1 MTFCTIY
8 KTWFCLLLF
17 SLTGGLRIHAQSQ
30 IPISFDAIGF
40 DRDSGP
46 FVKVRKEGK
55 VYLCHP
61 QTRVLVDELK
71 NHSGALLSVVKD
83 GGYGVMHENGNLL
96 SSFDYNEV
104 TLITDYTG
112 QWYSGIPYNYQFAQV
127 KKNGKYGLIDQHGK
141 VIVEPH
147 FQELMVMSSDIIGF
161 KDNDKWGWLRV
172 ADGKIIQPPLYDE
185 LGKSYLFAHSLV
197 IHLNGKQ
204 GIAHESGKVLIN
216 PEYERL
222 YNIYLK
228 TGKYVQFFKNKQSG
242 LMDSLGKILLPAVY
256 ESLNSCNG
264 SDFLRIEE
272 RGLYGLIDV
281 NGKEVT
287 PPLYDKINDF
297 VRGHAVVEKAGRMGV
312 IDKNGE
318 LILSPFYPQIEFRNS
333 SGLVVFGDPVVSVSD
348 LSPVTN
354 LSTAYLK
361 IKAAEDRMKALPYF
375 ILVRN
380 ADQKA
385 GVFDWEST
393 KVILPEKFTEITAVY
408 QHGETYFHA
417 FDGNRYAIYD
427 KRGNEILPMKYNLGT
442 DSYIN
447 RKYNYGDLNTNPY
460 IFPVYD
466 EQRLGIYD
474 VQKKKFIIPVSEI
487 EVNWLNEKCF
497 EVTRKVE
504 GSSYDKESAVYLING
519 ELLLPYTKDIYQLK
533 VLNDKFLMAEML
545 SKYVIFDTKGKT
557 VFEHP
562 EWSRNGYY
570 RKYAIPDLKKE
581 GDSPF
586 QSGLFKIR
594 IKDGNLFIDETG
606 KEVRFPGF
614 AYVGEFYNNLAWVVR
629 EKGDQGLYGLIDI
642 KGNVVLEPQY
652 DQLNVINDHP
662 NLMQVRKQGKYGV
675 VDNQGKVILEPIYDM
690 ISTWTPELLELSL
703 KDKSGLADKDGK
715 IVLEP
720 RFDTIRRNYEGIKRT
735 WPILVQ
741 QGDGFSFINEGESH
755 ALITGKSKIE

>member
-30 IPISFDAIGF
+30 VPMSFDAIGF

-71 NHSGALLSVVKD
+71 DHSGALLSVVKD

-104 TLITDYTG
+104 SLLTDYTG

-127 KKNGKYGLIDQHGK
+127 KKNGKYGLIDQQGK
-141 VIVEPH
+141 VIAEPR
-147 FQELMVMSSDIIGF
+147 FQELMVMSSNVIGF

-172 ADGKIIQPPLYDE
+172 ADGEIIQPPLYDE

-216 PEYERL
+216 PEHERL

-228 TGKYVQFFKNKQSG
+228 TGKYVQFFKDKQSG
-242 LMDSLGKILLPAVY
+242 LMDSLGKIVLPAVY
-256 ESLNSCNG
+256 GSLSSCNG
-264 SDFLRIEE
+264 SDFLRMEE

-318 LILSPFYPQIEFRNS
+318 LILSPVYPQIEFRNS
-333 SGLVVFGDPVVSVSD
+333 SGLAVFGDPVPTVSD

-354 LSTAYLK
+354 LSAAYLK

-375 ILVRN
+375 ILVKN
-380 ADQKA
+380 FDQKT

-427 KRGNEILPMKYNLGT
+427 KLGNEILPMKYNLGT
-442 DSYIN
+442 DSYVN

-460 IFPVYD
+460 IFPVHD

-474 VQKKKFIIPVSEI
+474 VQKKKFIIPVSDI
-487 EVNWLNEKCF
+487 EVSWLNEKCF

-504 GSSYDKESAVYLING
+504 GSSYDKESAVYLISG
-519 ELLLPYTKDIYQLK
+519 ELMFPYTKDIYQLK
-533 VLNDKFLMAEML
+533 MLNDKFLMAEML
-545 SKYVIFDTKGKT
+545 SKNVIFDTKGKT

-562 EWSRNGYY
+562 EWNRNGYY
-570 RKYAIPDLKKE
+570 RKYALPDQKKE
-581 GDSPF
+581 GASPF
-586 QSGLFKIR
+586 QSGLFKIH

-614 AYVGEFYNNLAWVVR
+614 AYVGEFYNNLAWAVR
-629 EKGDQGLYGLIDI
+629 EKGDQELYGLIDI

-652 DQLNVINDHP
+652 DHLDVINDHP
-662 NLMQVRKQGKYGV
+662 NLMRVRKQGKYGV
-675 VDNQGKVILEPIYDM
+675 VNNQGKVILEPIYDL
-690 ISTWTPELLELSL
+690 ISAWTPELLELTL

-720 RFDTIRRNYEGIKRT
+720 RFDNIRRNYEGIKRT
-735 WPILVQ
+735 WPVLVQ
-741 QGDGFSFINEGESH
+741 QGDEFSIINEGASH

>member
-30 IPISFDAIGF
+30 VPMSFDAIGF

-61 QTRVLVDELK
+61 QTKVLVDELK
-71 NHSGALLSVVKD
+71 DHSGALLSVVKD

-104 TLITDYTG
+104 SLLTDYTG

-127 KKNGKYGLIDQHGK
+127 KKNGKYGLIDQQGK
-141 VIVEPH
+141 VIAEPR
-147 FQELMVMSSDIIGF
+147 FQELMVMSSDVIGF

-172 ADGKIIQPPLYDE
+172 ADGEIVQPPLYDE

-216 PEYERL
+216 PEHERL

-228 TGKYVQFFKNKQSG
+228 TGKYVQFFKDKQSG
-242 LMDSLGKILLPAVY
+242 LMDSLGKIVLPAVY
-256 ESLNSCNG
+256 GSLSSCNG

-318 LILSPFYPQIEFRNS
+318 LILSPVYPQIEFRNS
-333 SGLVVFGDPVVSVSD
+333 SGLVVFGDPVPTVSD

-354 LSTAYLK
+354 LSAAYLK
-361 IKAAEDRMKALPYF
+361 IKAAENRMKALPYF
-375 ILVRN
+375 ILVKN
-380 ADQKA
+380 FDQKT

-427 KRGNEILPMKYNLGT
+427 KLGNEILPMKYNLGT
-442 DSYIN
+442 DSYVN

-460 IFPVYD
+460 IFPVHD

-474 VQKKKFIIPVSEI
+474 VQKKKFIIPVSDI
-487 EVNWLNEKCF
+487 EVSWLNEKCF

-504 GSSYDKESAVYLING
+504 GSSYDKESAVYLISG
-519 ELLLPYTKDIYQLK
+519 ELMFPYTKDIYQLK
-533 VLNDKFLMAEML
+533 MLNDKFLMAEML
-545 SKYVIFDTKGKT
+545 SKNVIFDTKGKT

-562 EWSRNGYY
+562 EWNRNGYY
-570 RKYAIPDLKKE
+570 RKYALPDHKKE
-581 GDSPF
+581 GASPF
-586 QSGLFKIR
+586 QSGLFKIH

-614 AYVGEFYNNLAWVVR
+614 AYVGEFYNNLAWAVR
-629 EKGDQGLYGLIDI
+629 EKGDQKLYGLIDI

-652 DQLNVINDHP
+652 DHLDVINDHP
-662 NLMQVRKQGKYGV
+662 NLMRVRKQGKYGV
-675 VDNQGKVILEPIYDM
+675 VNNQGKVILEPIYDL
-690 ISTWTPELLELSL
+690 ISAWTPELLELTL

-720 RFDTIRRNYEGIKRT
+720 RFDNIRRNYEGIKRT
-735 WPILVQ
+735 WPVLVQ
-741 QGDGFSFINEGESH
+741 QGDEFSIINEGASH